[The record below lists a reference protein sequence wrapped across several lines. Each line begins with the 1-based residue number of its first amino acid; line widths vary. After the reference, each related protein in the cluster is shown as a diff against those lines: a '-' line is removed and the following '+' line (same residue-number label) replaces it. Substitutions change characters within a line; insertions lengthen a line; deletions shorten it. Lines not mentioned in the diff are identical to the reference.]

1 MEHLLAVSAH
11 CVPWPEKRAA
21 QVNRWAGGG
30 RTRDD
35 GLLRARHDSHQTNEG
50 ESHHPRPSTSG
61 RNKSGA
67 CEFIFQARR
76 VMRVYSGHWLDYD
89 PVALVILVVGIG
101 AVVLLALSI

>member
-1 MEHLLAVSAH
+1 MIRIRPH
-11 CVPWPEKRAA
+11 
-21 QVNRWAGGG
+21 
-30 RTRDD
+30 
-35 GLLRARHDSHQTNEG
+35 EG

>member
-1 MEHLLAVSAH
+1 MIRIRPMKAKAII
-11 CVPWPEKRAA
+11 RA
-21 QVNRWAGGG
+21 
-30 RTRDD
+30 
-35 GLLRARHDSHQTNEG
+35 
-50 ESHHPRPSTSG
+50 PSTSG

>member
-1 MEHLLAVSAH
+1 MERLLAVSAH

-35 GLLRARHDSHQTNEG
+35 GLLRARHDPHQTNEG
-50 ESHHPRPSTSG
+50 ESHHPPSTSG

-67 CEFIFQARR
+67 CELIFQARR
-76 VMRVYSGHWLDYD
+76 VMRAYSGHWLDYD
-89 PVALVILVVGIG
+89 PVALVILVGGIG